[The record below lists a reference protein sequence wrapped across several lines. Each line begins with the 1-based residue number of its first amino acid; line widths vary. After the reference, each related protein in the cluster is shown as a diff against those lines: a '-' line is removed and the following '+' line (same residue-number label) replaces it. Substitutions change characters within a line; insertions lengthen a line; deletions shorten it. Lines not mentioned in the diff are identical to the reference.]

1 MTDQI
6 DRQPPDRSEGDV
18 NVSPLRRQWAERD
31 LDDATR
37 ALLDADARYFMH
49 QALSTP
55 CLDALGSTSGS
66 RLETLGGRRLLD
78 FHGNSVHQVGYGH
91 PRVIEAIKRQ
101 LDALPFCPRRYTNH
115 AAVALAR
122 KLAELAPG
130 KLNKVLLAPGGAEAV
145 GMALKLMRLATG
157 RYKTISWWDS
167 FHGATLDTISIG
179 GEAIFRE
186 GMGPLMPGA
195 FHVPPP
201 TTTDTRADAASLAQI
216 ERIMEDEGDIGA
228 VVAEPVRCTAVCA
241 PPEGYWRAVRALC
254 DKHGAL
260 LIFDEIPICLGRTG
274 RMFACEHE
282 GVAPDILVVGKGLG
296 GGVFPLAAIVA
307 REDLDVAGHAAL
319 GHYTHEKS
327 PVGAAAALATIDT
340 IEREGLAVRARALGA
355 STLERLRAMTQRH
368 PLIADVRGLGLLIGV
383 ELRRGGP
390 AGEPAVEEA
399 EAVMYE
405 ALSRGLSFKV
415 SCGNVLTLT
424 PPLTISDEE
433 MDQALGILDESLG
446 AIG

>member
-1 MTDQI
+1 MTEHA
-6 DRQPPDRSEGDV
+6 DRPPPDRSEGDV
-18 NVSPLRRQWAERD
+18 NISSLRRQWGERE

-37 ALLDADARYFMH
+37 ELLDADERFFMH

-55 CLDALGSTSGS
+55 CLDALRATNGSC
-66 RLETLGGRRLLD
+66 LETLGGRRLLD

-91 PRVIEAIKRQ
+91 PRVIQAIKHQ
-101 LDALPFCPRRYTNH
+101 LDALPFCPRRYTNQT
-115 AAVALAR
+115 AVALAR

-130 KLNKVLLAPGGAEAV
+130 NLNKVLLAPGGAEAV
-145 GMALKLMRLATG
+145 GIALKLMRLATG
-157 RYKTISWWDS
+157 RYKTISWRDS

-195 FHVPPP
+195 IHVPPP
-201 TTTDTRADAASLAQI
+201 TAADTRADVEQI
-216 ERIMEDEGDIGA
+216 ERIMREEGDVGA

-282 GVAPDILVVGKGLG
+282 GVAPDILVIGKGLG

-327 PVGAAAALATIDT
+327 PVGAAAALAA
-340 IEREGLAVRARALGA
+340 IEVIEEEGLVERARALGE
-355 STLERLRAMTQRH
+355 STLARLHAMMGRH
-368 PLIADVRGLGLLIGV
+368 PLMADVRGLGLLIGI
-383 ELRRGGP
+383 ELLRG
-390 AGEPAVEEA
+390 GEPAADEA

-424 PPLTISDEE
+424 PPLTISDAE
-433 MDQALGILDESLG
+433 MDEALGILDESLG
-446 AIG
+446 AVERH